1 MLFLFAPGYIC
12 MLLVAVF
19 FHAWPQSS
27 SPDHIP
33 PRWLETVAT
42 ANIQLFQCNANP
54 HICTFSVS
62 ATANFLCIWKSLLRV
77 SSLRS
82 TAAAIVD
89 RRRLPSRV
97 MQSSRVAVVLS
108 GSEQWPPPVTVAS
121 PVDRRLMFHPLTL
134 LSLCR
139 KLHCCL
145 NAFSVIWNI
154 PSVNRP
160 HSSFVWSCLF
170 MTPAGWPRYLFLFLN
185 FILSVP

>member
-1 MLFLFAPGYIC
+1 

-19 FHAWPQSS
+19 FHAGPQSS

-54 HICTFSVS
+54 HICAFSFS
-62 ATANFLCIWKSLLRV
+62 TTANLLCIWKSLSRL
-77 SSLRS
+77 SSPRS
-82 TAAAIVD
+82 TAAAVAD

-97 MQSSRVAVVLS
+97 MQSSRVAVVPS
-108 GSEQWPPPVTVAS
+108 GSEQWPPPVCTLAS
-121 PVDRRLMFHPLTL
+121 PVDRRLLFHPLTL

-160 HSSFVWSCLF
+160 HSSFV
-170 MTPAGWPRYLFLFLN
+170 
-185 FILSVP
+185 